1 MASHDVPDK
10 VKKFLEKRKEQNI
23 ARFKNNSK
31 VIKQSFFNNL

>member
-23 ARFKNNSK
+23 ARFNIEKEYNRNR
-31 VIKQSFFNNL
+31 